1 MGKSLLSLMKKLFKE
16 RDASRLED
24 EIQAII
30 DAGEEEGLIDP
41 QSGEMIQSILEFRD
55 TVARE
60 VMIPRTEIV
69 AISAGAKIEEI
80 MELIC
85 RHGHTRMPVYRENI
99 DHIIG
104 VVNVKDLLNFWSK
117 PVTEKDFLSILR
129 KPYYIPETKNI
140 SQLLHELK
148 QKKYHMAIVIDEYG
162 GTSGLVTL
170 EDLIEEIVGEIHDEH
185 DTEDLGIVDQPD
197 GYTLVDGRVEI
208 EQLEEHFGVIFGE
221 GKYETLGGL
230 ILNSIKRIP
239 ATGETVT
246 VDDFE
251 MVIAA
256 ADERTIKK
264 VRMRRKPE
272 TSERDQLETEE

>member
-1 MGKSLLSLMKKLFKE
+1 MKKLFKE

-24 EIQAII
+24 DIQAII

-55 TVARE
+55 TIARE
-60 VMIPRTEIV
+60 VMIPRTQIV
-69 AISAGAKIEEI
+69 AISAGSKIEEI

-104 VVNVKDLLNFWSK
+104 VVNVKDLLKFWSK

-162 GTSGLVTL
+162 GTSGMVTL

-197 GYTLVDGRVEI
+197 GYTLVYGRVEI
-208 EQLEEHFGVIFGE
+208 EQLEEHFGVTFGE

-230 ILNSIKRIP
+230 ILNVIKRIP

-251 MVIAA
+251 MVIAD

-264 VRMRRKPE
+264 VRMRRKNE
-272 TSERDQLETEE
+272 TSEGDQLEPEE

>member
-1 MGKSLLSLMKKLFKE
+1 MKKLFKE

-55 TVARE
+55 TIARE

-104 VVNVKDLLNFWSK
+104 VVNVKDLLKFWSK
-117 PVTEKDFLSILR
+117 PVTGKDFLSILR

-162 GTSGLVTL
+162 GISGLVTL
-170 EDLIEEIVGEIHDEH
+170 EDLIEEIVGEIYDEH
-185 DTEDLGIVDQPD
+185 DAEELGIVDQPD

-208 EQLEEHFGVIFGE
+208 EQLEEHFGVTFGE

-230 ILNSIKRIP
+230 ILNAIKRIP

-264 VRMRRKPE
+264 VRMRRNPE
-272 TSERDQLETEE
+272 TSEGDQLEPEE

>member
-1 MGKSLLSLMKKLFKE
+1 VGNSLLSLLRKLFKE
-16 RDASRLED
+16 RDVSRLED

-55 TVARE
+55 TVVRE

-69 AISAGAKIEEI
+69 AISAGAKIEDI
-80 MELIC
+80 MEIIC

-104 VVNVKDLLNFWSK
+104 VVNVKDLLRFWSQQ
-117 PVTEKDFLSILR
+117 VTEKEFLSILR

-148 QKKYHMAIVIDEYG
+148 QNKYHMAIVIDEYG
-162 GTSGLVTL
+162 GTAGLVTL

-208 EQLEEHFGVIFGE
+208 EQLEEHFGVTFGE

-230 ILNSIKRIP
+230 ILNAIKRIP

-246 VDDFE
+246 VDGFE

-264 VRMRRKPE
+264 VRMLRKPVISDGE
-272 TSERDQLETEE
+272 NLEPEE

>member
-1 MGKSLLSLMKKLFKE
+1 MGTSLLALLKKVFKE
-16 RDASRLED
+16 RDVSRLED

-55 TVARE
+55 TVVRE

-69 AISAGAKIEEI
+69 AISAGAKIEDI

-99 DHIIG
+99 DHVIG
-104 VVNVKDLLNFWSK
+104 VVNVKDLLKFWSK
-117 PVTEKDFLSILR
+117 PITEKEFLSILR

-140 SQLLHELK
+140 SQLLHEIK

-185 DTEDLGIVDQPD
+185 DTQELGIVEQPD

-208 EQLEEHFGVIFGE
+208 EQLEEHFGVTFGE

-230 ILNSIKRIP
+230 ILNAIKRIP
-239 ATGETVT
+239 ATGETVI

-251 MVIAA
+251 MFIAT

-264 VRMRRKPE
+264 VRMRKKPE
-272 TSERDQLETEE
+272 ISEGDQLEPEK

>member
-1 MGKSLLSLMKKLFKE
+1 MGKSLLSLLKKLFKE
-16 RDASRLED
+16 RDVSRLED

-55 TVARE
+55 TIARE

-104 VVNVKDLLNFWSK
+104 VVNVKDLLKFWSK
-117 PVTEKDFLSILR
+117 PVTGKDFLSILR

-185 DTEDLGIVDQPD
+185 DTEELGIVDHPD

-208 EQLEEHFGVIFGE
+208 EQLEEHFGVTFGE

-230 ILNSIKRIP
+230 ILNAIKRIP

-272 TSERDQLETEE
+272 TSEGDKLEPDE

>member
-1 MGKSLLSLMKKLFKE
+1 MKKLFKE

-55 TVARE
+55 TIARE
-60 VMIPRTEIV
+60 VMIPRTQIV

-104 VVNVKDLLNFWSK
+104 VVNVKDLLKFWSK

-148 QKKYHMAIVIDEYG
+148 QKKYHMAVVIDEYG

-208 EQLEEHFGVIFGE
+208 EQLEEHFGVTFGE

-230 ILNSIKRIP
+230 ILNAIKRIP
-239 ATGETVT
+239 AMDETVI

-272 TSERDQLETEE
+272 ISEGDQLETEE

>member
-1 MGKSLLSLMKKLFKE
+1 MGKSLLTLLKKVFKE

-55 TVARE
+55 TIARE

-69 AISAGAKIEEI
+69 AISAGAKIEDI
-80 MELIC
+80 MEVIC

-99 DHIIG
+99 DHVIG

-117 PVTEKDFLSILR
+117 PVTEKEFLSILR

-140 SQLLHELK
+140 SQLLHEFK
-148 QKKYHMAIVIDEYG
+148 QKKYHLAIVIDEYG

-185 DTEDLGIVDQPD
+185 DTEELGIVDQPD

-208 EQLEEHFGVIFGE
+208 EQLEEHFGVTFGE

-230 ILNSIKRIP
+230 ILNAIRMIP

-272 TSERDQLETEE
+272 ASEGENLDPE